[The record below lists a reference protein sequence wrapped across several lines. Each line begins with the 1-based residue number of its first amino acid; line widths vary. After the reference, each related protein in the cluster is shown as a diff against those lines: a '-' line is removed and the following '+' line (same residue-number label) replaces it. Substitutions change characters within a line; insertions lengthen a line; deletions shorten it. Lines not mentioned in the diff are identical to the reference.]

1 MGITDRCHCQT
12 EAKGPLFFVG
22 YTRLREHAM
31 FRITVNNIIRETN
44 ENKTLLRFLRD
55 DLLITSAKD
64 GCSEGACGT
73 CTILFDGEAVRA
85 CTITT
90 KMADG
95 HSVLT
100 VEGLSNWEKR
110 VYDYAFGKKG
120 AVQCGFCIPGMV
132 IAAKSLLD
140 KVQDPSEEEI
150 RFAIRNNICRC
161 TGYVKIVEAIKLAA
175 EIFRRGELDEE
186 KEEWRIGARVKRP
199 DVREKVLGEGK
210 YPDDLYVEG
219 MLHAVALRSK
229 YPRAKVLSIDK
240 DSALKAEG
248 VTAVFTAE
256 DIPGKKTVGHIV
268 KDWEAMIGVGE
279 ITRFLGDPVALVVA
293 DTREHAEKA
302 KALIKVEYEVL
313 PFVSSIDEAKK
324 EDAPLV
330 HPDKGTNIAQE
341 RHISRGDAEKAIK
354 ESDYTYT
361 ATFTTPH
368 TEHAFL
374 EPECALSLP
383 TEEGVRIYSTDQGV
397 YDTQHETAPMLG
409 LPFDKVEVF
418 NCLVGGGFGGKED
431 VTVQHLS
438 ALAAFLLKKPVK
450 MKLTRNE
457 SLLFHPKRHPMK
469 ETLTVGVDKN
479 GRIKGVLAKVEADT
493 GAYQSLCG
501 PVLERACTHASGP
514 YNYQNF
520 KIDGYAYYTNNP
532 PSGAFRGF
540 GVTQTCFGLESV
552 LDRLADKI
560 GISSW
565 DIRYINA
572 IKPGDELPNGQIADP
587 STGLRETLEAVKDIY
602 DQNEV
607 VGISCAMKNAGVGV
621 GLPDYGRVR
630 LKIKDNKVVVQ
641 CAGSCIGQGLWSV
654 LKQVVSDVSGVEGD
668 RIIVEKANTYAPDSG
683 TTSGSRHTTITGEA
697 ARRASLLLKEALEN
711 RSLDE
716 LEGEEYYAEYL
727 GKTDKLGSP
736 IPNPVSHVA
745 YGYATQLCVLDK
757 ESGKIKKMVAA
768 HDVGKA
774 INPLSLEG
782 QIEGGV
788 VMGMGYALRER
799 YRLKDCKPI
808 DKYGSLG
815 LFRADEV
822 PPIEA
827 LIIEKKGLNVASGA
841 IGVGEITCIP
851 TAPAIANAYRRLD
864 GKDRNSLP
872 IDDTPYSI
880 KPFEKKILPK
890 KGKRLYVNPHS
901 RCIGCKECM
910 RACADLFNKTKDPE
924 LALLEIVSLKDYKP
938 SVCIQC
944 GKCARVC
951 PEGAISLNKAGV
963 YVIDK
968 KKCTGCGECRKACP
982 MKVMKIL
989 PDGKTGKCIACGTCV
1004 KACPMEVLSIAQ
1016 GE

>member
-1 MGITDRCHCQT
+1 
-12 EAKGPLFFVG
+12 
-22 YTRLREHAM
+22 M
-31 FRITVNNIIRETN
+31 FRINVNSKHTETN
-44 ENKTLLRFLRD
+44 ENKSLLRYLRD
-55 DLLITSAKD
+55 DLRITSAKD

-73 CTILFDGEAVRA
+73 CTILFDGEAVKA
-85 CTITT
+85 CTLTT

-95 HSVLT
+95 HSIVT
-100 VEGLSNWEKR
+100 VEGLTEWEKR
-110 VYDYAFGKKG
+110 VYDYAFGKAG

-132 IAAKSLLD
+132 MAAKGLLY
-140 KVQDPSEEEI
+140 KVPDPSEEEI

-161 TGYVKIVEAIKLAA
+161 TGYVKIVEAINLAA
-175 EIFRRGELDEE
+175 RIFREGGLEEE
-186 KEEWRIGARVKRP
+186 KEEWKIGARVKRP
-199 DVREKVLGEGK
+199 DVREKVLGYGK
-210 YPDDLYVEG
+210 YPDDLYVDG

-229 YPRAKVLSIDK
+229 YPRAKLLSLDK
-240 DSALKAEG
+240 EEALKEEG
-248 VTAVFTAE
+248 VVAIFTAQ

-268 KDWEAMIGVGE
+268 KDWEAMIGIGE

-293 DTREHAEKA
+293 DTRDHADRAKEK
-302 KALIKVEYEVL
+302 IKVEYEVL
-313 PFVSSIDEAKK
+313 PFISSIDEAKK
-324 EDAPLV
+324 EGAVLV
-330 HPDKGTNIAQE
+330 HPEYKGNIAQE
-341 RHISRGDAEKAIK
+341 RHISRGDAEKAIA
-354 ESDYTYT
+354 ESDFTYT
-361 ATFTTPH
+361 SVFSTPH

-374 EPECALSLP
+374 EPECALSIP

-409 LPFDKVEVF
+409 LPYDKVEVF

-450 MKLTRNE
+450 MKLSRSE
-457 SLLFHPKRHPMK
+457 SLLFHPKRHPMREK
-469 ETLTVGVDKN
+469 ITIGVDKK
-479 GRIKGVLAKVEADT
+479 GRIKGVMAEVEADT

-540 GVTQTCFGLESV
+540 GVTQTCFGLESS
-552 LDRLADKI
+552 LDRLAEMV
-560 GISSW
+560 GISGW
-565 DIRYINA
+565 EIRYINA

-587 STGLRETLEAVKDIY
+587 STGLKETLEAVKSDY
-602 DQNEV
+602 YNNEI
-607 VGISCAMKNAGVGV
+607 VGIACAMKNAGVGV
-621 GLPDYGRVR
+621 GLPDYGRVT
-630 LKIKDNKVVVQ
+630 LKVEDSKVIIK

-654 LKQVVSDVSGVEGD
+654 LKQIVADVSGIDGD
-668 RIIVEKANTYAPDSG
+668 DIIVEKANTFAPDSG

-697 ARRASLLLKEALEN
+697 ARRASLLIKKELEGKTLK
-711 RSLDE
+711 D

-736 IPNPVSHVA
+736 LPHPVSHVA

-757 ESGKIKKMVAA
+757 ESGKIKKMIAA
-768 HDVGKA
+768 HDVGRA

-799 YRLKDCKPI
+799 YRLDKCRPI
-808 DKYGSLG
+808 EKYGSLG
-815 LFRADEV
+815 LFRADEL

-827 LIIEKKGLNVASGA
+827 KVIEKEGLDVASGA

-851 TAPAIANAYRRLD
+851 TAPAIANAYRKLD
-864 GKDRNSLP
+864 GIERNSLP
-872 IDDTPYSI
+872 LQNTPYEI
-880 KPFEKKILPK
+880 KPFAKKILPK
-890 KGKRLYVNPHS
+890 KGKRLFVNPGS
-901 RCIGCKECM
+901 RCIGCLECV
-910 RACADLFNKTKDPE
+910 RACSMLFTKTPDPTLAFIQVRKD
-924 LALLEIVSLKDYKP
+924 KDYKP

-944 GKCARVC
+944 GKCAKVC
-951 PEGAISLNKAGV
+951 PEGAITQNMAGV
-963 YVIDK
+963 YTIDK
-968 KKCTGCGECRKACP
+968 KKCTGCGKCREACP
-982 MKVMKIL
+982 MKVMVALEDNIS
-989 PDGKTGKCIACGTCV
+989 GKCIACGTCV
-1004 KACPMEVLSIAQ
+1004 KACPMEVLQIAK